1 MTIGSA
7 VVSTDRPADRT
18 EGFRILSGPHFRMAC
33 SEPNSCEDS
42 TPTAQVSSLNFST
55 SVVAPETMIVSPGSI
70 TVSAV
75 A

>member
-1 MTIGSA
+1 MPQVVKHGHQRQRRTARGDSGPA
-7 VVSTDRPADRT
+7 VCLLRT
-18 EGFRILSGPHFRMAC
+18 ELMRGQ
-33 SEPNSCEDS
+33 
-42 TPTAQVSSLNFST
+42 TATTQVSSLNFST